1 MSFFGGKMKELFKS
15 LTKFEK
21 ALWITSVVVVFSAY
35 IVSGGGDVL
44 TGLASVI
51 GVTALIFVA
60 KGYVI
65 GQVLTVVFAV
75 FYGVISF
82 SFRYYGEMITYL
94 GMTFPMAILATVS
107 WIRNPYKKTKEVKVK
122 KMSTTESA
130 VMLTFSAAVTV
141 LFYFILKALGNESL
155 TVSTFSV
162 TISFIASY
170 LTFMRSPYYALAYA
184 ANDVVL
190 IVLWI
195 IASLTDTSY
204 VTMAVCFFMF
214 LLNDL
219 YGFINWRRMMKRQND
234 S

>member
-1 MSFFGGKMKELFKS
+1 MKFTNPINELSRFEKVLFGLSITLVILSYIVFGGEI
-15 LTKFEK
+15 
-21 ALWITSVVVVFSAY
+21 IT
-35 IVSGGGDVL
+35 
-44 TGLASVI
+44 LASSLI
-51 GVTALIFVA
+51 GAAALIFVA

-94 GMTFPMAILATVS
+94 GMTSPMAILATVS

-130 VMLTFSAAVTV
+130 VMLTFSVAVTV

-162 TISFIASY
+162 TTSFIASY

>member
-1 MSFFGGKMKELFKS
+1 
-15 LTKFEK
+15 
-21 ALWITSVVVVFSAY
+21 
-35 IVSGGGDVL
+35 
-44 TGLASVI
+44 
-51 GVTALIFVA
+51 
-60 KGYVI
+60 
-65 GQVLTVVFAV
+65 
-75 FYGVISF
+75 
-82 SFRYYGEMITYL
+82 
-94 GMTFPMAILATVS
+94 
-107 WIRNPYKKTKEVKVK
+107 
-122 KMSTTESA
+122 MSTTEST
-130 VMLTFSAAVTV
+130 VMLTFSAVVTV

-162 TISFIASY
+162 TTSFIASY

-234 S
+234 C

>member
-1 MSFFGGKMKELFKS
+1 MKFTNPINELSRFEKVLFGLSITLVILSYIVFGGEI
-15 LTKFEK
+15 
-21 ALWITSVVVVFSAY
+21 IT
-35 IVSGGGDVL
+35 
-44 TGLASVI
+44 LASSLI
-51 GVTALIFVA
+51 GAAALIFVA

-94 GMTFPMAILATVS
+94 GMTSPMAILATVS

-122 KMSTTESA
+122 KMSTTEST

-141 LFYFILKALGNESL
+141 LFYFILKTLGNESL

-162 TISFIASY
+162 TTSFIASY

>member
-1 MSFFGGKMKELFKS
+1 MKFTNPINELSRFEKVLFGLSITLVILSYIVFGGEI
-15 LTKFEK
+15 
-21 ALWITSVVVVFSAY
+21 IT
-35 IVSGGGDVL
+35 
-44 TGLASVI
+44 LASSLI
-51 GVTALIFVA
+51 GAAALIFVA

-94 GMTFPMAILATVS
+94 GMTSPMAIIATVT

-122 KMSTTESA
+122 KMSTTEST

-162 TISFIASY
+162 TTSFIASY

>member
-1 MSFFGGKMKELFKS
+1 
-15 LTKFEK
+15 
-21 ALWITSVVVVFSAY
+21 
-35 IVSGGGDVL
+35 
-44 TGLASVI
+44 
-51 GVTALIFVA
+51 
-60 KGYVI
+60 
-65 GQVLTVVFAV
+65 
-75 FYGVISF
+75 
-82 SFRYYGEMITYL
+82 MITYL
-94 GMTFPMAILATVS
+94 GMTSPMAILATVS

-122 KMSTTESA
+122 KMSTTEST
-130 VMLTFSAAVTV
+130 VMLTFSVAVTV

-162 TISFIASY
+162 TTSFIASY

>member
-1 MSFFGGKMKELFKS
+1 
-15 LTKFEK
+15 
-21 ALWITSVVVVFSAY
+21 
-35 IVSGGGDVL
+35 
-44 TGLASVI
+44 
-51 GVTALIFVA
+51 
-60 KGYVI
+60 
-65 GQVLTVVFAV
+65 
-75 FYGVISF
+75 
-82 SFRYYGEMITYL
+82 MITYL
-94 GMTFPMAILATVS
+94 GMTSPMAILATVS

-162 TISFIASY
+162 TTSFIASY

>member
-1 MSFFGGKMKELFKS
+1 MKFTNPINELSSFEKVLFGLSLTLVILSYIVFGGEI
-15 LTKFEK
+15 
-21 ALWITSVVVVFSAY
+21 IT
-35 IVSGGGDVL
+35 
-44 TGLASVI
+44 LASSLI
-51 GVTALIFVA
+51 GAAALIFVA

-162 TISFIASY
+162 TTSFIASY

>member
-1 MSFFGGKMKELFKS
+1 MEVKMKFTNPINELSRFEKVLFGLSITLVILSYIVFGGEI
-15 LTKFEK
+15 
-21 ALWITSVVVVFSAY
+21 IT
-35 IVSGGGDVL
+35 
-44 TGLASVI
+44 LASSLI
-51 GVTALIFVA
+51 GAAALIFVA

-94 GMTFPMAILATVS
+94 GMTSPMAIIATVT

-122 KMSTTESA
+122 KMSTTEST

-162 TISFIASY
+162 TTSFIASY

>member
-1 MSFFGGKMKELFKS
+1 MKFTNPINELSRFEKVLFGLSITLVILSYIVFGGEI
-15 LTKFEK
+15 
-21 ALWITSVVVVFSAY
+21 IT
-35 IVSGGGDVL
+35 
-44 TGLASVI
+44 LASSLI
-51 GVTALIFVA
+51 GAAALIFVA

-94 GMTFPMAILATVS
+94 GMTSPMAILATVS

-130 VMLTFSAAVTV
+130 VMLTFSVAVTV

-162 TISFIASY
+162 TTSFIASY

-184 ANDVVL
+184 TNDVVL